1 MMTNHES
8 NNLNYEILPA
18 PSILY
23 LDEHEKFHNN
33 DGKVF
38 DIETRGVIEYDKI
51 FFLARDVSTV
61 FNMPNLHKTITDNR
75 RNEFVIN
82 EDYKN
87 FICQE
92 YDSAI
97 LTTNKKIF
105 ITYEGMLKVL
115 YCSKNGNAK
124 LFRNWATKIL
134 FTHQIGT
141 QKQKTELS
149 AGLLDIPI
157 KSLVQVLKKTAESIP
172 CVYRFSLGKVKDLRE
187 SMNLPESM
195 PDNYIIIKF
204 GFCSNLSERTKQHER
219 VYGKIKGATL
229 ELTEFVFIDPKYLS
243 EAEVVIK
250 NYFKSIETQV
260 KYENYTEIMCIDTD
274 HEIQIKEK
282 YKYIYL
288 KYSGCSQEMS
298 TKINE
303 LTLEINIIKE
313 RHSYKLNDKDRIIEQ
328 KDLIIS
334 NKDLIISGKDKDIEI
349 LNLKLQLLN
358 NT

>member
-38 DIETRGVIEYDKI
+38 DIETRGVREYDKI

-92 YDSAI
+92 YGSAI

-157 KSLVQVLKKTAESIP
+157 KSLVQVLKKSAESIP

-187 SMNLPESM
+187 SMNLPEVCQ
-195 PDNYIIIKF
+195 IIT
-204 GFCSNLSERTKQHER
+204 SL
-219 VYGKIKGATL
+219 
-229 ELTEFVFIDPKYLS
+229 
-243 EAEVVIK
+243 
-250 NYFKSIETQV
+250 
-260 KYENYTEIMCIDTD
+260 
-274 HEIQIKEK
+274 
-282 YKYIYL
+282 
-288 KYSGCSQEMS
+288 
-298 TKINE
+298 
-303 LTLEINIIKE
+303 
-313 RHSYKLNDKDRIIEQ
+313 
-328 KDLIIS
+328 
-334 NKDLIISGKDKDIEI
+334 
-349 LNLKLQLLN
+349 
-358 NT
+358 